1 MTAKEYLNQAFC
13 LDQQINSK
21 IRQVEQLSAL
31 AQKATAMISGMPKQS
46 GQPDGLLVKIIDLQ
60 YEIQDSIDRLVDL
73 KCEITRTINCLT
85 GDHQTILEKRYL
97 LYESWEDI
105 AKDLKYEERQ
115 VFRLHGQ
122 ALLLIKVPGHNP
134 GK

>member
-1 MTAKEYLNQAFC
+1 MTAKEYLSQAFR
-13 LDQQINSK
+13 LDQLINAK
-21 IRQVEQLSAL
+21 IQQVEQLSAL

-46 GQPDGLLVKIIDLQ
+46 AKSDGLLVKIIDLQ
-60 YEIQDSIDRLVDL
+60 YEIQDNIDELVDL
-73 KCEITRTINCLT
+73 KSEITQAIHSLA